1 MKQNLSH
8 RSAVEAEVK
17 LNPLYLTTKKN
28 QSHHSNSDS
37 NNSAHHHKS
46 KIQPITNHFQLDTH
60 QDSNKIQME
69 AEVAEPMHDMEE
81 EEIKAEVR
89 EEDLIYPKNT
99 PNTETK
105 PKA

>member
-1 MKQNLSH
+1 
-8 RSAVEAEVK
+8 
-17 LNPLYLTTKKN
+17 
-28 QSHHSNSDS
+28 
-37 NNSAHHHKS
+37 
-46 KIQPITNHFQLDTH
+46 
-60 QDSNKIQME
+60 ME

-81 EEIKAEVR
+81 AEIKAEVR